1 MPDYHSSH
9 SILLFSDSKVECSKT
24 DTVNCITFDAIV
36 EGGHRSVVE
45 VSSLFSFVVFVVI
58 RVKSVIIVVT
68 TSCCVNIWWIPM
80 VSSLDIRLCVKV

>member
-1 MPDYHSSH
+1 
-9 SILLFSDSKVECSKT
+9 
-24 DTVNCITFDAIV
+24 
-36 EGGHRSVVE
+36 
-45 VSSLFSFVVFVVI
+45 VVFVVI